1 MKHMYLQLKQAI
13 QKFSKE
19 EDGVTAIEY
28 GLIAAATVVII
39 IASLNTIKTGLSAIF
54 QSIAT
59 NI

>member
-39 IASLNTIKTGLSAIF
+39 IASLNTIKTGLSTIF